1 MAKSKAQLQELVN
14 IANKG
19 YKAIEELWG
28 KYPEEIEFSSDNYD
42 WELLT
47 EQLPPETN
55 RRLRLKRGNKRKRNV

>member
-1 MAKSKAQLQELVN
+1 MAKTKVQLQELVI

-28 KYPEEIEFSSDNYD
+28 KYQEEIEFSSDSYE

-47 EQLPPETN
+47 EQLPPDTN
-55 RRLRLKRGNKRKRNV
+55 RELRLKRGNKRKRNV